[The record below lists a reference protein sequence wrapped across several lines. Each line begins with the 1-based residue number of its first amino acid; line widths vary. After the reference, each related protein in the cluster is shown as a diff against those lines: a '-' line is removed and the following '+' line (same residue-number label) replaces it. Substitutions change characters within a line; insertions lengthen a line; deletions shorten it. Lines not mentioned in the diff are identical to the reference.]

1 MTKSDHSEPAVV
13 VTKAYDLLLWLLPK
27 TAAFARTHKFTIG
40 DRLATAGLELL
51 LALVD
56 AAYAS
61 DKSRPLEQA
70 TRQVNAVRYLLRL
83 SKDLHLLTV
92 DSYGFASERLEE
104 VGRMAGGWQKAARGR
119 R

>member
-1 MTKSDHSEPAVV
+1 MTEPDESEPAVV

-27 TAAFARTHKFTIG
+27 TVTFARAHKFTVG

-61 DKSRPLEQA
+61 DKAHPREQA
-70 TRQVNAVRYLLRL
+70 TRQVNAVRYGLRL
-83 SKDLHLLTV
+83 SKDLHLITV
-92 DSYGFASERLEE
+92 ERSSRGCRE
-104 VGRMAGGWQKAARGR
+104 AGE
-119 R
+119 

>member
-1 MTKSDHSEPAVV
+1 MTKPNESEPAVV
-13 VTKAYDLLLWLLPK
+13 VTRAYDLLLWLLPK
-27 TAAFARTHKFTIG
+27 TATFARAHKFTVG
-40 DRLATAGLELL
+40 DRLATAGVELL

-61 DKSRPLEQA
+61 DKARPLEQA

-83 SKDLHLLTV
+83 SKDLHLITV

-104 VGRMAGGWQKAARGR
+104 IGRMAGGWQKAVRGR